1 MFIPSLNLNKSPK
14 ECKNGSMIFAKN
26 IKLSANGD
34 FITNEEGFKYVGSEI
49 KGQII
54 EIIPCETEYVVL
66 SKETMTAGDSSH
78 IYRCK
83 EDVNGNIT
91 TTEINT
97 AWKCAGGSITGT
109 YTYNVNGELIIAIA
123 EYVKGYNIPLRI
135 INLDRDSFASIDSYS
150 IATNTPICN
159 FNLIGRVNGGSIPN
173 GIYQFFIRYELD
185 KDSYTNWH
193 PIGIPQYAIDI
204 KYKTLVSHN
213 YETAITK
220 CNAQYNQP
228 ENDCAYNLTF
238 KIEFNKTYE
247 YKAFQIGYI
256 LQHDNATLA
265 REWKKFNFD
274 VSEITFDGK
283 NVIETTVDALTE
295 NAFNL
300 YNVRSI
306 ANYDNRLYVGNFD
319 ETDYNPDLQR
329 YADDIKVKMIRKEI
343 FAESSTISNTKTEY
357 KYVFTKGSE
366 SYEYKVS
373 SASAPTIV
381 KLTNDNNL
389 CSIIAKL
396 INSDVTVYDVKHC
409 ILSDMSVG
417 GTVAGHIAYCEG
429 VYVDLSKT
437 TLTFCVESGKALD
450 MTIKYFYQY
459 ETRKMYDFKA
469 NEVTVAYNSSSSTT
483 TYSKF
488 TNITSRTLMPN
499 EVYSFYVHFVREDGT
514 YTNGY
519 KLNNTI
525 SPTNHANTITKK
537 DGSSGDMTS
546 RLSELSTLKTYNGKF
561 LGVDVPSIDCS
572 GLNTIDEL
580 KDKRV
585 YEIMGCNLY
594 QNISDFSYYENNNG
608 DKLFKT
614 DAPSKSFFVF
624 NGASCNRYGVGFTNI
639 TIPNGYVGFFFTY
652 EEPEHINNYQAI
664 VEESNVNGKNKFRAS
679 DVETGTINYNGSV
692 CVPVFDNVDDASVMP
707 AFDYPITYID
717 NININSS
724 NYPSDESSDEINT
737 VGLNGGIYADL
748 YKNKDTKIN
757 LAKDVICDII
767 SFNRNIYTNKA
778 KHLISLGP
786 VAYIGFG
793 ESNNTVFSYADTM
806 DAMASDED
814 MNSVFANNKVANME
828 FNYPSFFC
836 TDRYFDYNRPVYI
849 GDDGKVY
856 DISADNVISKNKTT
870 DKDSYAV
877 SKSFLRFSNINL
889 DCVSL
894 KKEPEI
900 LVGVFGDNTTST
912 ESHQRSINRVIRP
925 INATDLIEFKGT
937 YIERLS
943 KKYTNFQDNYRFNG
957 HKRSTIRRSDVIA
970 DESII
975 NNWKRFRA
983 NQYKIINNNKG
994 EITNLFG
1001 LGNYFYIHTEHSL
1014 YVIDRTSLLKTEDL
1028 NVQVTTPDILDINPK
1043 EVFTSSKGY
1052 GGLQYHKAFTIN
1064 EHGYFFIDTDARK
1077 FYNLDNNQLTDLTD
1091 NVKNLFN
1098 YKYFD
1103 WNYCNLV
1110 TDSKNDRVLISIRKD
1125 KSTYLTLSYN
1135 YKFKSFISL
1144 HDYLITNGFNTKNN
1158 CYIQD
1163 GVETRPGGSVMID
1176 LNHDHFL
1183 YMMIDSGDNYGYY
1196 SGLSKKLYNSYPV
1209 FSRKIDSHTVY
1220 DACIDVI
1227 FNEDYDK
1234 PKVINSLNYIS
1245 ARCGS
1250 LYNPNDERLAE
1261 PSEYNSNISGV
1272 ETIRIYT
1279 DSCDTKDINIYQ
1291 EDANNINDSY
1301 KLPYYDKGVWNF
1313 NYFRDLLHNKAS
1325 MKDSDNTSLMYGRF
1339 FVVRF
1344 IFRNDTVSKF
1354 RFEDVNVFTNIY

>member
-34 FITNEEGFKYVGSEI
+34 FITNEEGFKYVGSDI
-49 KGQII
+49 KGRII

-66 SKETMTAGDSSH
+66 SQETSTTGGSSH

-97 AWKCAGGSITGT
+97 AWKCNGGDITGT

-123 EYVKGYNIPLRI
+123 EYVKGKNIPLRI

-150 IATNTPICN
+150 IATDTPICN
-159 FNLIGRVNGGSIPN
+159 FNLIGRINGGSIPN

-185 KDSYTNWH
+185 KDTYTNWH

-204 KYKTLVSHN
+204 KNKTVVSHN

-228 ENDCAYNLTF
+228 ENDCAYNLKF

-247 YKAFQIGYI
+247 HKSFQIGYI

-265 REWKKFNFD
+265 REWKKFNFN
-274 VSEITFDGK
+274 VNEIIFDAK
-283 NVIETTVDALTE
+283 NVVETTVDALTE
-295 NAFNL
+295 SAFNL
-300 YNVRSI
+300 YNVKSI

-329 YADDIKVKMIRKEI
+329 YADKIEAKMIRKRVYT
-343 FAESSTISNTKTEY
+343 SSTTTSNTKTEY

-373 SASAPTIV
+373 SSTSPTFI
-381 KLTNDNNL
+381 KLTNDDNL
-389 CSIIAKL
+389 CNIVAKF
-396 INSDVTVYDVKHC
+396 INSAVSVSDIKQGMF
-409 ILSDMSVG
+409 SDMSVG
-417 GTVAGHIAYCEG
+417 GTVAGHIAPCER
-429 VYVDLSKT
+429 VYVDLTKS
-437 TLTFCVESGKALD
+437 TLTFCTENGEPLP

-459 ETRKMYDFKA
+459 MAKKIYSFKA
-469 NEVTVAYNSSSSTT
+469 DDIKVTFKSSSIVT

-488 TNITSRTLMPN
+488 TNITSRTLMSN

-519 KLNNTI
+519 KLKNTI
-525 SPTNHANTITKK
+525 LPTNHTNTIVKT
-537 DGSSGDMTS
+537 DGSNGDMTS
-546 RLSELSTLKTYNGKF
+546 KLSELSTLKRYNGTF
-561 LGVDVPSIDCS
+561 LGATIPSVDCS
-572 GLNTIDEL
+572 GLKTIDEL

-585 YEIMGCNLY
+585 YELMGCNLN

-608 DKLFKT
+608 DMLFKT
-614 DAPSKSFFVF
+614 DSPSKSFFISS
-624 NGASCNRYGVGFTNI
+624 GAACNRYGVGFTNI
-639 TIPNGYVGFFFTY
+639 TIPDGYIGFFFTY
-652 EEPEHINNYQAI
+652 EEPESINNYQAI
-664 VEESNVNGKNKFRAS
+664 VESANVNGKTKFRAS
-679 DVETGTINYNGSV
+679 DVETGTINYNGTV
-692 CVPVFDNVDDASVMP
+692 CIPVFNIASNASVMP
-707 AFDYPITYID
+707 NFNYPISYID

-724 NYPSDESSDEINT
+724 NYPADENSDEINT
-737 VGLNGGIYADL
+737 VGVNGGIYADL
-748 YKNKDTKIN
+748 YQNSNNKVN
-757 LAKDVICDII
+757 LAKDVICDIV
-767 SFNRNIYTNKA
+767 SFNRNIYTNKT
-778 KHLISLGP
+778 KRLISLGP

-806 DAMASDED
+806 DALASNDD
-814 MNSVFANNKVANME
+814 MNNTFANNKVANME

-856 DISADNVISKNKTT
+856 DISANNVISKTKTT
-870 DKDSYAV
+870 NTDSYATV
-877 SKSFLRFSNINL
+877 KSFVRFSNINL

-912 ESHQRSINRVIRP
+912 ESHQRSINRVVRP

-970 DESII
+970 DESTV
-975 NNWKRFRA
+975 NNWKRFRP
-983 NQYKIINNNKG
+983 NQYKVINNNKG

-1001 LGNYFYIHTEHSL
+1001 LGDYFYIHTEHSL

-1052 GGLQYHKAFTIN
+1052 GGLQYNKAFTIN

-1163 GVETRPGGSVMID
+1163 GVETKPGGSIIVD
-1176 LNHDHFL
+1176 LNLDHHL
-1183 YMMIDSGDNYGYY
+1183 YMMADTGDNYGYY

-1209 FSRKIDSHTVY
+1209 FSRDIDSRTVY

-1245 ARCGS
+1245 ARYGN
-1250 LYNPNDERLAE
+1250 LYNDNDERLAE
-1261 PSEYNSNISGV
+1261 PSDYNNNISGV
-1272 ETIRIYT
+1272 ESIRIYS
-1279 DSCDTKDINIYQ
+1279 DSCDTKDINVYQ
-1291 EDANNINDSY
+1291 ENANNINNTY

-1313 NYFRDLLHNKAS
+1313 NYFRDLLHDKAS

>member
-66 SKETMTAGDSSH
+66 SKETMTAGGSSH

-150 IATNTPICN
+150 IASNTPICN

-283 NVIETTVDALTE
+283 NVTETTVDALTE

-329 YADDIKVKMIRKEI
+329 YADDIKVKMIRKEV

-396 INSDVTVYDVKHC
+396 INSAVTVYDVKHG
-409 ILSDMSVG
+409 ILSDRSVG

-469 NEVTVAYNSSSSTT
+469 NEVTVAYKSSSSTT

-519 KLNNTI
+519 KLKNTI

-537 DGSSGDMTS
+537 DGSNGDMTS
-546 RLSELSTLKTYNGKF
+546 KLSELSTLKTYNGKF

-767 SFNRNIYTNKA
+767 SFNRNIYTNKT

-814 MNSVFANNKVANME
+814 MNSAFVNNKVANME

-836 TDRYFDYNRPVYI
+836 TDRYFDYNRPIYI

-856 DISADNVISKNKTT
+856 DISADNVISKTKTT

-970 DESII
+970 DESTI

-1196 SGLSKKLYNSYPV
+1196 SGLSKNLYNSYPV

-1279 DSCDTKDINIYQ
+1279 DSCDTKDINVYQ

-1325 MKDSDNTSLMYGRF
+1325 MKDSDNTSLVYGKF

>member
-49 KGQII
+49 EGQII

-66 SKETMTAGDSSH
+66 SKETMTAGGSSH

-150 IATNTPICN
+150 IASNTPICN

-283 NVIETTVDALTE
+283 NVTETTVDALTE

-329 YADDIKVKMIRKEI
+329 YADDIKVKMIRKEV

-396 INSDVTVYDVKHC
+396 INSAVTVYDVKHG
-409 ILSDMSVG
+409 ILSDRSVG

-469 NEVTVAYNSSSSTT
+469 NEVTVAYKSSSSTT

-519 KLNNTI
+519 KLKNTI

-537 DGSSGDMTS
+537 DGSNGDMTS
-546 RLSELSTLKTYNGKF
+546 KLSELSTLKTYNGKF

-767 SFNRNIYTNKA
+767 SFNRNIYTNKT

-814 MNSVFANNKVANME
+814 MNSAFVNNKVANME

-836 TDRYFDYNRPVYI
+836 TDRYFDYNRPIYI

-856 DISADNVISKNKTT
+856 DISADNVISKTKTT

-970 DESII
+970 DESTI

-1279 DSCDTKDINIYQ
+1279 DSCDTKDINVYQ

-1325 MKDSDNTSLMYGRF
+1325 MKDSDNTSLVYGKF

>member
-66 SKETMTAGDSSH
+66 SKETMTAGGSSH

-150 IATNTPICN
+150 IASNTPICN

-283 NVIETTVDALTE
+283 NVTETTVDALTE

-329 YADDIKVKMIRKEI
+329 YADDIKVKMIRKEV

-396 INSDVTVYDVKHC
+396 INSAVTVYDVKHG
-409 ILSDMSVG
+409 ILSDRSVG

-469 NEVTVAYNSSSSTT
+469 NEVTVAYKSSSSTT

-519 KLNNTI
+519 KLKNNI

-537 DGSSGDMTS
+537 DGSNGDMTS
-546 RLSELSTLKTYNGKF
+546 KLSELSTLKTYNGKF

-767 SFNRNIYTNKA
+767 SFNRNIYTNKT

-814 MNSVFANNKVANME
+814 INSAFVNNKVANME

-836 TDRYFDYNRPVYI
+836 TDRYFDYNRPIYI

-856 DISADNVISKNKTT
+856 DISADNVISKTKTT

-970 DESII
+970 DESTI

-1279 DSCDTKDINIYQ
+1279 DSCDTKDINVYQ

-1325 MKDSDNTSLMYGRF
+1325 MKDSDNTSLVYGKF